1 LESTHQFGWKTLTG
15 IINLMTMNKR
25 DILIAIRSLELRI
38 NYRVGTL
45 DELEDAQVQ
54 LDMYID
60 MLDDLEE
67 E

>member
-1 LESTHQFGWKTLTG
+1 
-15 IINLMTMNKR
+15 MTYDQVRNR
-25 DILIAIRSLELRI
+25 IRSLELRI

>member
-1 LESTHQFGWKTLTG
+1 
-15 IINLMTMNKR
+15 MNKR